1 MLFSVQIADEKAEKK
16 QEEMR
21 YKTRT
26 TQKKEKENGALKVGA
41 VPQMKEKHGRDS
53 LVFKKMIVCGFTG
66 AGIVLVIVYMLEC
79 FFLRKKK
86 TSGPFFLLKPTV
98 NRLKRRYNC
107 ILSLTLGHET

>member
-53 LVFKKMIVCGFTG
+53 LVLEKMIVCGFTG
-66 AGIVLVIVYMLEC
+66 AGIVLVILCACLCMLEC
-79 FFLRKKK
+79 VFEGKK
-86 TSGPFFLLKPTV
+86 TKKGVGHSFF
-98 NRLKRRYNC
+98 
-107 ILSLTLGHET
+107 